1 MEGKLIVISGP
12 SGSGKTS
19 IVNRL
24 VKLETS
30 LAFSVSACSR
40 PKRASEREGK
50 DYYFLTPK
58 VFKQKINDN
67 EFLEWEEVYIN
78 QYYGTLKS
86 EIEHLWEF
94 KKHVIFDLD
103 VVGALNIKS
112 KFPSKTLSIFIM
124 PPSLLALKQ
133 RLITRGSETTESLK
147 RRLNK
152 VEEEISRNKEFDKV
166 IINETLQVSINETH
180 NIIQTFL
187 KK

>member
-1 MEGKLIVISGP
+1 
-12 SGSGKTS
+12 
-19 IVNRL
+19 
-24 VKLETS
+24 
-30 LAFSVSACSR
+30 
-40 PKRASEREGK
+40 
-50 DYYFLTPK
+50 
-58 VFKQKINDN
+58 
-67 EFLEWEEVYIN
+67 
-78 QYYGTLKS
+78 
-86 EIEHLWEF
+86 
-94 KKHVIFDLD
+94 
-103 VVGALNIKS
+103 
-112 KFPSKTLSIFIM
+112 M